1 MAAAVAVP
9 VVTDQTA
16 AVVAPAAETP
26 AAEQFPNRS
35 LYVGD
40 LEHNVKEGQL
50 FDLFSQVAPVVSTR
64 VCRDQAGLTS
74 LGYAYV
80 NFSNP
85 QDGNFLPIYT
95 IVWPLFC
102 CLLCDSNLF
111 SRVSQCVSACIS
123 ADNFIQVFSLNFIYF
138 YCPAVFLVVNL
149 SVFFFFL

>member
-111 SRVSQCVSACIS
+111 SRVGQCVSACIS
-123 ADNFIQVFSLNFIYF
+123 FFIKFYIFLLSCSFSR
-138 YCPAVFLVVNL
+138 C
-149 SVFFFFL
+149 